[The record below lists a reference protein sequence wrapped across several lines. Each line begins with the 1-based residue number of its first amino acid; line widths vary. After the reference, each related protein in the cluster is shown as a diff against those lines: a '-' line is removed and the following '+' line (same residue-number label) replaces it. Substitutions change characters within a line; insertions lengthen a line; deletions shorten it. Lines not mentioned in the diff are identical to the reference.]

1 MERDSF
7 VFYRSFYE
15 AIKCLT
21 PAEQLNCFNAIA
33 QYALDGEEP
42 EVEGAAKGIFLSV
55 KPQIDANNRRYVN
68 GCKGGKPKANQKL
81 TKSKPKANQTVT
93 KPEPNENEN
102 ENVNVNDNENVN
114 VNEKK
119 SGDKPHRFTPPTLD
133 EVKNYCWERNNGID
147 AQAFIDFYTSKGWMV
162 GKNKMKDWKAC
173 VRTWEQRS
181 FKTRRNDE
189 QQRVDDFFADIMEG
203 TG

>member
-42 EVEGAAKGIFLSV
+42 QVEGAAKGIFLSV
-55 KPQIDANNRRYVN
+55 KPQIDTNKRRYVN
-68 GCKGGKPKANQKL
+68 GCKGGKPKANKKL
-81 TKSKPKANQTVT
+81 TKSKSKANQNKT
-93 KPEPNENEN
+93 KNKQKLNKKKTK
-102 ENVNVNDNENVN
+102 
-114 VNEKK
+114 EKK
-119 SGDKPHRFTPPTLD
+119 
-133 EVKNYCWERNNGID
+133 
-147 AQAFIDFYTSKGWMV
+147 
-162 GKNKMKDWKAC
+162 
-173 VRTWEQRS
+173 
-181 FKTRRNDE
+181 
-189 QQRVDDFFADIMEG
+189 